1 MARNNPL
8 SLGRD
13 LAIDLGTA
21 NTLIYARGLGIVL
34 DEPSVVAINVN
45 DGRPVA
51 GGLEA
56 KRMLGRTPNHI
67 KAIRPLKDGV
77 IADFEVCEKMLRYFI
92 QKVHASKW
100 SKPRMV
106 ICVPSG
112 ITGVEQR
119 AVQDAAEYAGAR
131 KPVHIIEEPMAAAI
145 GADLPVHEPSGNM
158 IVDIGG
164 GTTEVA
170 VISLGGIVTSR
181 SLRCGGDARER
192 DHGDVGRAA
201 ADVDDHVARGRRHV
215 ETGAD
220 RGRHRLLDQVDLA
233 GARRERRLA
242 HGALLDAGDA
252 RGHADHDPRTHQLA
266 PVVGA
271 LDEVAEHRLGDL
283 EVGDDAVLDRADRLD
298 RAGRAAEHQLGI
310 LAHRKHLLA
319 TVLNVIGH
327 DRRLVEDH
335 PPAFDIDKRV
345 RRPEIDRHVRRE
357 QTAEECHVGVLCAA
371 AAQGARVG
379 TPRIAAVIGVEWLT

>member
-21 NTLIYARGLGIVL
+21 NTLVYVRGHGVVL
-34 DEPSVVAINVN
+34 DEPSVVAINAS

-51 GGLEA
+51 VGMEA
-56 KRMLGRTPNHI
+56 KRMMGRTPNHI
-67 KAIRPLKDGV
+67 KVIRPLKDGV

-92 QKVHASKW
+92 QKVAGSKW

-145 GADLPVHEPSGNM
+145 GADMPVHEPSGNM

-170 VISLGGIVTSR
+170 VISLGGIVTAQSIR
-181 SLRCGGDARER
+181 VAGDELDEAILQYVKKEFSLAIGDRTAEEIKIQMGSAWPLEFELSADIRGRDLISGLPRTIEVTTEQIREAVAEPISAIV
-192 DHGDVGRAA
+192 DAVKTTLDKTPPELA
-201 ADVDDHVARGRRHV
+201 ADIMQDGITI
-215 ETGAD
+215 TG
-220 RGRHRLLDQVDLA
+220 G
-233 GARRERRLA
+233 
-242 HGALLDAGDA
+242 GALLGGLAQRLEHETGMPI
-252 RGHADHDPRTHQLA
+252 RIADEPLYS
-266 PVVGA
+266 VVIGS
-271 LDEVAEHRLGDL
+271 
-283 EVGDDAVLDRADRLD
+283 
-298 RAGRAAEHQLGI
+298 GRALENIDAMRGLMSLG
-310 LAHRKHLLA
+310 
-319 TVLNVIGH
+319 G
-327 DRRLVEDH
+327 ED
-335 PPAFDIDKRV
+335 
-345 RRPEIDRHVRRE
+345 
-357 QTAEECHVGVLCAA
+357 
-371 AAQGARVG
+371 
-379 TPRIAAVIGVEWLT
+379 

>member
-1 MARNNPL
+1 MARSNPL

-21 NTLIYARGLGIVL
+21 NTLIYARGTGIVL

-51 GGLEA
+51 VGVEA
-56 KRMLGRTPNHI
+56 KRMMGRTPNHI

-100 SKPRMV
+100 SKPRMI

-170 VISLGGIVTSR
+170 VISLGGIVTAQSVR
-181 SLRCGGDARER
+181 VAGDELDDAILQYVKKEYSLAIGDRTAEEIKIQMGSAWPMEEELTADIRGRDLVSGLPRTIQLTTEHVREALAEPTSAIV
-192 DHGDVGRAA
+192 DAVKTTLDKTPPELA
-201 ADVDDHVARGRRHV
+201 ADIMEDGIML
-215 ETGAD
+215 TG
-220 RGRHRLLDQVDLA
+220 G
-233 GARRERRLA
+233 
-242 HGALLDAGDA
+242 GALLG
-252 RGHADHDPRTHQLA
+252 GL
-266 PVVGA
+266 
-271 LDEVAEHRLGDL
+271 
-283 EVGDDAVLDRADRLD
+283 
-298 RAGRAAEHQLGI
+298 
-310 LAHRKHLLA
+310 
-319 TVLNVIGH
+319 
-327 DRRLVEDH
+327 DRRLSHETGM
-335 PPAFDIDKRV
+335 PIRV
-345 RRPEIDRHVRRE
+345 ADEPLYSV
-357 QTAEECHVGVLCAA
+357 
-371 AAQGARVG
+371 
-379 TPRIAAVIGVEWLT
+379 VIGSGRALENIDAMRGLMSLGGDD

>member
-1 MARNNPL
+1 MARNNLL

-51 GGLEA
+51 VGVEA
-56 KRMLGRTPNHI
+56 KRMMGRTPNHI

-131 KPVHIIEEPMAAAI
+131 KPVHILEEPMAAAI

-170 VISLGGIVTSR
+170 VISLGGIVTAQSVR
-181 SLRCGGDARER
+181 VAGDELDDAILQYVKKEYSLAIGDRTAEEIKIQMGSAWPMEEELTADIRGRDLVSGLPRTIQLTTEHVREALAEPV
-192 DHGDVGRAA
+192 DAIIDAVKTTLDKTPPELA
-201 ADVDDHVARGRRHV
+201 ADIMEDGIM
-215 ETGAD
+215 
-220 RGRHRLLDQVDLA
+220 LA
-233 GARRERRLA
+233 GG
-242 HGALLDAGDA
+242 GALLGGLQKRLSHETGMPIRVAHEPLYSVVIGSGRALENIDAM
-252 RGHADHDPRTHQLA
+252 RGLMS
-266 PVVGA
+266 
-271 LDEVAEHRLGDL
+271 LG
-283 EVGDDAVLDRADRLD
+283 GDD
-298 RAGRAAEHQLGI
+298 
-310 LAHRKHLLA
+310 
-319 TVLNVIGH
+319 
-327 DRRLVEDH
+327 
-335 PPAFDIDKRV
+335 
-345 RRPEIDRHVRRE
+345 
-357 QTAEECHVGVLCAA
+357 
-371 AAQGARVG
+371 
-379 TPRIAAVIGVEWLT
+379 